1 MIKNIIFDLGKVL
14 VDYDFSN
21 FFGKYGI
28 EQIDQKFIEMAPI
41 YELFNQGKISK
52 QEFLQRLKSFLQTE
66 ETLQQIEQNWANL
79 FTLEQEMCQLAQY
92 LARDYQIFIFSN
104 TDEIHFTHIY
114 QKFKQLQ
121 IFGDNLMLS
130 YQLAAIK
137 PHPVAYKLGLAK
149 FSLQAEESLFIDDRI
164 ENVHSAQVLGMAAIH
179 HLKYLDTVQQ
189 LGKLLNIPHLL
200 QEL

>member
-14 VDYDFSN
+14 VDYDFSR

-28 EQIDQKFIEMAPI
+28 EQIDEKFIEMAPI

-66 ETLQQIEQNWANL
+66 ESWQQIEQNWADL
-79 FTLEQEMCQLAQY
+79 FTLKQNMYGLAEY
-92 LARDYQIFIFSN
+92 LGKDYRIFIFSN
-104 TDEIHFTHIY
+104 TDEIHFKHIY

-137 PHPVAYKLGLAK
+137 PQPVAYKLALAK
-149 FSLQAEESLFIDDRI
+149 FSLQPEESLFIDDRI
-164 ENVHSAQVLGMAAIH
+164 ENVHSARVLGMAAIH
-179 HLKYLDTVQQ
+179 HLSYKDTAQQ
-189 LGKLLNIPHLL
+189 LSKLLDIPQFLEDL
-200 QEL
+200 